1 LDDQTILNEGLES
14 LSRSLEVP
22 RQQMDVRLR
31 AWHVSNWQTDP
42 FARSAYSYIL
52 VGGRGAV
59 AELARPVEDTLY
71 FAGEATQEGFSGT
84 VASAIASGYRAAGP
98 LVESTVLRPKG

>member
-1 LDDQTILNEGLES
+1 MPGCGHGT
-14 LSRSLEVP
+14 SRTG
-22 RQQMDVRLR
+22 RLIQFR
-31 AWHVSNWQTDP
+31 E
-42 FARSAYSYIL
+42 AYSYIL

-84 VASAIASGYRAAGP
+84 VASTIASGYRAAAP
-98 LVESTVLRPKG
+98 W